1 MIQNNMDAR
10 NTVPCL
16 KPPNRDI
23 VDSRRKRRLLLRDTL
38 YVSGLFKLV
47 TVVERKGVTTFA
59 PGTAVKR
66 SLENMWMNRRYRCLW
81 WLWCIFVVYIVG
93 FW

>member
-1 MIQNNMDAR
+1 MDAR

-16 KPPNRDI
+16 EPPNRDI
-23 VDSRRKRRLLLRDTL
+23 VDSRRKWRLLLRDTL

-59 PGTAVKR
+59 LGTAVKR
-66 SLENMWMNRRYRCLW
+66 SLKNMRMNRRYRCLRR
-81 WLWCIFVVYIVG
+81 LWCVVIV
-93 FW
+93 